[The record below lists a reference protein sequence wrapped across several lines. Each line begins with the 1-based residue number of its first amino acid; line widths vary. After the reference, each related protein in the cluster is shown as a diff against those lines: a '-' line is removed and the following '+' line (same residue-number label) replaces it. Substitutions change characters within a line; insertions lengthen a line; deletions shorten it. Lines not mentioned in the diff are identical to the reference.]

1 MKGER
6 IVIDELAKQFQI
18 AIEQVEDVPESFSST
33 VYKCTLR
40 NGSTTYIKIP
50 YSELKFT
57 RELSAYRLLDG
68 QVAIPTLLDVWEGD
82 EEVPGAFLLSA
93 LKGSPLS
100 HSNSNRLAYNV
111 GVYHAE
117 LHTIGPN
124 GIEGIDNEY
133 PDWRTFVDRMFYS
146 FAEDTKNQI
155 STQQL
160 EQSIQIYERMKEE
173 LPVAD
178 GPSFLHMDFRPA
190 NIIVDGDTVSGS
202 IDFESVRFGATE
214 MDFTKLYR
222 DYLQQDPA
230 RFAAYKDGYRSVR
243 PLIDLDAVLPFYRFA
258 DAFNSIGW
266 CERRGIEKNRA
277 FLNQNLQLLQGF
289 LQREER

>member
-1 MKGER
+1 M
-6 IVIDELAKQFQI
+6 IKQ
-18 AIEQVEDVPESFSST
+18 IENQFNLNTSKLEDVPESFSST
-33 VYKCTLR
+33 VYKSTLEDGR
-40 NGSTTYIKIP
+40 ATYIKIP
-50 YSELKFT
+50 YSKLKFT
-57 RELSAYRLLDG
+57 RELAAYQLLDG
-68 QVAIPTLLDVWEGD
+68 QVAIPKLLDVWEGD
-82 EEVPGAFLLSA
+82 DEVPGAFLLSA

-100 HSNSNRLAYNV
+100 SSNSTRLAYNV
-111 GVYHAE
+111 GVHHAE
-117 LHTIGPN
+117 LHTIRST

-133 PDWRTFVDRMFYS
+133 PDWRAFVDRMFYS

-155 STQQL
+155 TQQQL
-160 EQSIQIYERMKEE
+160 EQSIETYERMKQE
-173 LPVAD
+173 LPKAD

-190 NIIVDGDTVSGS
+190 NIIVDGDSVSGS

-230 RFAAYKDGYRSVR
+230 LFAAYQHGYRSVR
-243 PLIDLDAVLPFYRFA
+243 PLIELDAVLPFYRFT

-266 CERRGIEKNRA
+266 CERRGVEKNRA
-277 FLNQNLQLLQGF
+277 FLNQNLKLLQEF